1 MQVSEQ
7 VPAETTN
14 LREEIERMVGLST
27 LRIYVCGAHS
37 TGKTTLARHISD
49 YTGLPLLNEVARQV
63 MAEREMTF
71 EQVRADLRAVNDYQR
86 AVFARQLEVEASA
99 KGGFV
104 SDRAFDNL
112 AYAARHSDV
121 LPELLSAPSI
131 NDYFERVRNSLVFFI
146 RPHPSLLA
154 EDGMR
159 EVSSWDEVMR
169 IDGVIDFLLA
179 WQRIPA
185 IGISELGLRNRLR
198 TAMTAVDLYTRG
210 VR

>member
-1 MQVSEQ
+1 MRV
-7 VPAETTN
+7 
-14 LREEIERMVGLST
+14 
-27 LRIYVCGAHS
+27 YVCGAHS

-49 YTGLPLLNEVARQV
+49 RTGLPLLNEVARQV

-71 EQVRADLRAVNDYQR
+71 EQVRADLRAVNEYQR
-86 AVFARQLEVEASA
+86 AVFVRQVEIEHNAE
-99 KGGFV
+99 GGFV

-112 AYAARHSDV
+112 AYAARHSEV
-121 LPELLSAPSI
+121 LCELLDDPKMSS
-131 NDYFERVRNSLVFFI
+131 YFDRVRNSLVFFV

-159 EVSSWDEVMR
+159 EASNWDEVMR

-198 TAMTAVDLYTRG
+198 TAMTAVDLYRRKHG
-210 VR
+210 